1 MRTGR
6 AIVGGDAQARH
17 LIPPDD
23 SPEAPGRN
31 AAARRVAGSQ
41 INRPSAKRAGRNHHQ
56 KEPPMKQN
64 ACFLDLSPFEVEAFE
79 GIEERAAAL
88 GRALEIEIRDRWER
102 RPRKDRALYIHL
114 TNSAAPDRAI
124 FASIPCRR
132 SELGSLGAALYLL
145 ADTLAAGEAK
155 RARPRQLDKPNMLG

>member
-1 MRTGR
+1 
-6 AIVGGDAQARH
+6 
-17 LIPPDD
+17 
-23 SPEAPGRN
+23 
-31 AAARRVAGSQ
+31 
-41 INRPSAKRAGRNHHQ
+41 
-56 KEPPMKQN
+56 MKHN

-79 GIEERAAAL
+79 RTEERAAAL

-132 SELGSLGAALYLL
+132 SELGPLGAALYLL
-145 ADTLAAGEAK
+145 ADTLAPNGNAPRPALRPDQLKEAARIL
-155 RARPRQLDKPNMLG
+155 RAARS